1 MTDLP
6 FQPDEVGYWSELKLE
21 IVEKYGQGYANAF
34 NKLGARLKK
43 FYIDGFSGAGVH
55 LSKRTGEQIEG
66 SPARALKIAPPFDG
80 FYFIDMDADKTA
92 YLEKV
97 SAGRANVEI
106 HTGDTNPYLKLL
118 LPTIKYSDYKRALC
132 LLDPYGL
139 HLDWEVMQIAGQLQT
154 VDMFL
159 NFPIMDINRN
169 VLRHDRTQVAS
180 EDIDRMNRFWGDNSW
195 DAAAYVETGQTSMFD
210 VGPEIQ
216 KQDNDAIVA
225 AFRDRL
231 KKVAGF
237 KYVPA
242 PLAMTNRNNAVVYY
256 LFFASANNTGRKI
269 IESIFSKYRL
279 PRP

>member
-6 FQPDEVGYWSELKLE
+6 FQPDEIGYWSELKLE
-21 IVEKYGQGYANAF
+21 MVEKYGQGYTNAF

-66 SPARALKIAPPFDG
+66 SPARALKISPPFDG
-80 FYFIDMDADKTA
+80 FYFIDMRADKTA

-97 SAGRANVEI
+97 RAGRANVEI
-106 HTGDTNPYLKLL
+106 HTGDTNPYLKRL
-118 LPTIKYSDYKRALC
+118 LPTIKYSDYKRAMC
-132 LLDPYGL
+132 LLDTYGL
-139 HLDWEVMQIAGQLQT
+139 HLDWEVMQIAGQLKT
-154 VDMFL
+154 VDLFL

-169 VLRHDRTQVAS
+169 VLRHDRTKVAS

-195 DAAAYVETGQTSMFD
+195 DAVAYVETGQTSMFD
-210 VGPEIQ
+210 FGPEKQ

-231 KKVAGF
+231 KEDAGF

-242 PLAMTNRNNAVVYY
+242 PLAMTNRNNAVIYY
-256 LFFASANNTGRKI
+256 LFFASANDTGRKI
-269 IESIFSKYRL
+269 IESIFSKYRRL
-279 PRP
+279 SP

>member
-1 MTDLP
+1 VTDLP